1 MTQEFI
7 MTETKQIVVVG
18 AGVAGLACAYEID
31 RRAAAGG
38 FDVRLTVLERA
49 PQAGGKI
56 ATAGDGPFIVEGG
69 PDCFI
74 VEKPWAL
81 ALIKE
86 LGLEDQLINTSSG
99 AGGTYIYTGK
109 RLHRLPDGLIMMIP
123 TRIAPFITTGL
134 ISWPGKL
141 RMGLDLLIPRR
152 RDDRDESLAAFVTR
166 RLGREALDK
175 IAEPLV
181 GGIHAGDPV
190 NMSLQSTFP
199 RFIDMEQESGSL
211 IRAMLRRKKKMAE
224 MMKNR
229 PARPGPPRTF
239 FISMREGMMQLTD
252 ALARLLG
259 ERLRLNTGAASLER
273 REEGGWRLT
282 TTAGG
287 ELEADAVVLASE
299 AYNSAALLGAAAPK
313 LAERLGDIPYVSS
326 SIVSLAFRR
335 QDIPHPL
342 DTYGFIVP
350 KIEGRKIMATTFSSV
365 KWSPR
370 SPAGTVL
377 MRCFVGGAQ
386 QLRLAD
392 LPDDEMLAMVCRE
405 LAEIVGI
412 TAPPQRTWI
421 SRWPAGMPQYNVGH
435 QEILAAIDRELAG
448 LPGLYLAGAGYRG
461 IGIPDCVNSGRQA
474 GTRVMEECAGIPA

>member
-1 MTQEFI
+1 MT
-7 MTETKQIVVVG
+7 KPKRIVVIG
-18 AGVAGLACAYEID
+18 AGIAGLACAYEID
-31 RRAAAGG
+31 RLTAAGG
-38 FDVRLTVLERA
+38 FDIRLTVLERTGK
-49 PQAGGKI
+49 AGGKI
-56 ATAGDGPFIVEGG
+56 ATTRDDPFIVEGG

-81 ALIKE
+81 ALAKE
-86 LGLEDQLINTSSG
+86 VGLEDQLINTTSG
-99 AGGTYIYTGK
+99 AGGTYILTGG

-123 TRIAPFITTGL
+123 TRIIPFITTGL

-152 RDDRDESLAAFVTR
+152 KDDTDESLAAFVTR

-190 NMSLQSTFP
+190 NMSLKSTFP

-211 IRAMLRRKKKMAE
+211 IRAMLQRKKKMAE

-229 PARPGPPRTF
+229 PANAGPPRTF

-252 ALARLLG
+252 TLAGRLG
-259 ERLRLNTGAASLER
+259 ERLRLNTGAAALER

-282 TTAGG
+282 TTGG
-287 ELEADAVVLASE
+287 EQLDADAVVLASE
-299 AYNSAALLGAAAPK
+299 AYNSAALLGGIAPR

-326 SIVSLAFRR
+326 SIVSIAFRR

-365 KWSPR
+365 KWSAR

-386 QLRLAD
+386 QPQLAD
-392 LPDDEMLAMVCRE
+392 LPDDEMLAMVRRE
-405 LAEIVGI
+405 LAEIIGI
-412 TAPPQRTWI
+412 TAPPQRMWI
-421 SRWPAGMPQYNVGH
+421 NRWPAGMPQYNIGH
-435 QEILAAIDRELAG
+435 QEILVQIERELEG
-448 LPGLYLAGAGYRG
+448 LPGIYLAGAGYRG
-461 IGIPDCVNSGRQA
+461 IGIPDCINSGRQA
-474 GTRVMEECAGIPA
+474 GTRVVNELAWREEKT